1 MGGSGRAA
9 DRRGLHRART
19 ASGLLGAEARRSVAA
34 RWRGGVGAVLVSV
47 ALVAGLTACT
57 SDPLAEQYRSGDGKG
72 FIAADGFEV
81 VEIPASER
89 TEPVDFEA
97 VLDTGETTTSDDYR
111 GDVLV
116 VNFWYAACAPCRV
129 EAPVLEQVNQSFT
142 GDDVAFL
149 GVNLYDGAEASQA
162 FAETYGVA
170 YPSALASVD
179 GSIKLAFAGQTP
191 LNAVPVTLVLD
202 REGRV
207 AARVIGQ
214 ISETTILET
223 LVSDALEE
231 S

>member
-1 MGGSGRAA
+1 MGSRGRSAGRPALRRARAA
-9 DRRGLHRART
+9 
-19 ASGLLGAEARRSVAA
+19 ASALLA
-34 RWRGGVGAVLVSV
+34 V
-47 ALVAGLTACT
+47 ALVAGLAAC
-57 SDPLAEQYRSGDGKG
+57 SNDPLADQYRSGDGKG

-81 VEIPASER
+81 VPIPEAER
-89 TEPVDFEA
+89 TDPVDFEG
-97 VLDTGETTTSDDYR
+97 VLETGDTATSDDYR
-111 GDVLV
+111 GEVLV

-129 EAPVLEQVNQSFT
+129 EAPVLEEVNQAFA
-142 GDDVAFL
+142 GDDVQFL

-162 FAETYGVA
+162 FADTYGVT

-214 ISETTILET
+214 LSETSILET
-223 LVSDALEE
+223 LVRETLEE

>member
-1 MGGSGRAA
+1 MPGPSRF
-9 DRRGLHRART
+9 RRTRVT
-19 ASGLLGAEARRSVAA
+19 ASALVA
-34 RWRGGVGAVLVSV
+34 LS
-47 ALVAGLTACT
+47 LVAGLAACT
-57 SDPLAEQYRSGDGKG
+57 SDPLADQYRSGDGKG

-81 VEIPASER
+81 VEIAPEDR
-89 TEPVDFEA
+89 TEPVDFDA
-97 VLDTGETTTSDDYR
+97 VLDTGDTATSDDYR
-111 GDVLV
+111 GEVLV

-129 EAPVLEQVNQSFT
+129 EAPLLEEVNQAFA
-142 GDDVAFL
+142 GDDVSFL

-162 FAETYGVA
+162 FAKTYGVD
-170 YPSALASVD
+170 YPSALATED

-214 ISETTILET
+214 ISETSILET

>member
-1 MGGSGRAA
+1 MS
-9 DRRGLHRART
+9 RRRARGA
-19 ASGLLGAEARRSVAA
+19 ASLLLS
-34 RWRGGVGAVLVSV
+34 L
-47 ALVAGLTACT
+47 ALVAGLAACAN
-57 SDPLAEQYRSGDGKG
+57 DPLAEQYRSGDGKG

-81 VEIPASER
+81 VEIPEAER
-89 TEPVDFEA
+89 TEPVDFEG
-97 VLDTGETTTSDDYR
+97 VLDTGDTTSSDDYR
-111 GDVLV
+111 GEVLV

-129 EAPVLEQVNQSFT
+129 EAPILEEVNRSFA

-214 ISETTILET
+214 VSETTILET

>member
-1 MGGSGRAA
+1 MVARGRSRAGRPLGRA
-9 DRRGLHRART
+9 RAA
-19 ASGLLGAEARRSVAA
+19 ASALLALS
-34 RWRGGVGAVLVSV
+34 
-47 ALVAGLTACT
+47 LVAGLAACT

-81 VEIPASER
+81 VEIAPGDR
-89 TEPVDFEA
+89 TEPVDFEG
-97 VLDTGETTTSDDYR
+97 VLDTGETATSDDYR

-129 EAPVLEQVNQSFT
+129 EAPLLEEVNQAFA
-142 GDDVAFL
+142 DDGVEFL
-149 GVNLYDGAEASQA
+149 GINLYDGAEASQA
-162 FAETYGVA
+162 FAETYGVS
-170 YPSALASVD
+170 YPSALANVD

-214 ISETTILET
+214 LSETSILET

>member
-1 MGGSGRAA
+1 MGRASRRGRAA
-9 DRRGLHRART
+9 
-19 ASGLLGAEARRSVAA
+19 ASALLALTLVAA
-34 RWRGGVGAVLVSV
+34 
-47 ALVAGLTACT
+47 LTAC
-57 SDPLAEQYRSGDGKG
+57 SNDPLAEQYRAGDGKG

-81 VEIPASER
+81 VPIPESER
-89 TEPVDFEA
+89 TEPVDFEG
-97 VLDTGETTTSDDYR
+97 VLDNGGTTTSDDYR
-111 GDVLV
+111 GEVLV

-129 EAPVLEQVNQSFT
+129 EAPLLEEVNQSFE

-149 GVNLYDGAEASQA
+149 GVNLYDGAEQSQS

-202 REGRV
+202 RKGRV
-207 AARVIGQ
+207 AARLIGQ
-214 ISETTILET
+214 ISETSILST
-223 LVSDALEE
+223 LVRETLEE

>member
-1 MGGSGRAA
+1 MPAVART
-9 DRRGLHRART
+9 RRKASLRRARGA
-19 ASGLLGAEARRSVAA
+19 ASALL
-34 RWRGGVGAVLVSV
+34 
-47 ALVAGLTACT
+47 ALALAAGLAACS
-57 SDPLAEQYRSGDGKG
+57 SDPLADQYRSGDGKG

-81 VEIPASER
+81 VEIPAAER
-89 TEPVDFEA
+89 TEPVDFEG

-111 GDVLV
+111 GEVLV

-129 EAPVLEQVNQSFT
+129 EAPLLEEVNDAFA
-142 GDDVAFL
+142 GDEVAFL

-162 FAETYGVA
+162 FAQTYGVG
-170 YPSALASVD
+170 YPSALASED

-214 ISETTILET
+214 LSETSILET
-223 LVSDALEE
+223 LVSDTLGE

>member
-1 MGGSGRAA
+1 MGSRRLRGAA
-9 DRRGLHRART
+9 
-19 ASGLLGAEARRSVAA
+19 SVLLS
-34 RWRGGVGAVLVSV
+34 L
-47 ALVAGLTACT
+47 ALVAGLAACAN
-57 SDPLAEQYRSGDGKG
+57 DPLAEQYRSGDGKG

-81 VEIPASER
+81 VEIPEAER

-97 VLDTGETTTSDDYR
+97 VLDTGDTTTSDDYR
-111 GDVLV
+111 GEVLV

-129 EAPVLEQVNQSFT
+129 EAPILEEVNRSFE

-214 ISETTILET
+214 VSETSILET
-223 LVSDALEE
+223 LISDALEE